1 MSEAPVPERWLLD
14 SSALIALL
22 VNDHLGRE
30 TVIRWV
36 TKHPRTLVFCPITQQ
51 AFLRF
56 FLRTAEIPD
65 LTTAQ
70 NQLRALTRKQ
80 GVQFVPADLDA
91 TEISPF
97 GIRGHRQL
105 TDAYLI
111 ELARRHNCRL
121 ATLDDAQAGLNPGIC
136 ELIR

>member
-1 MSEAPVPERWLLD
+1 MSEASVPERWLLD

-22 VNDHLGRE
+22 VIDHLGRA

-36 TKHPRTLVFCPITQQ
+36 TKHPRILVLCPITQQ

-56 FLRTAEIPD
+56 ILRTAKFPD

-70 NQLRALTRKQ
+70 NQLRALARKQ
-80 GVQFVPADLDA
+80 AIQFVPADLDA
-91 TEISPF
+91 VEISPF